1 MGALDGKVVLVTGGG
16 NGIGRDCALI
26 AAQEGAKV
34 VVNDLGGGLKGGDEG
49 DAGPAEAVARE
60 IRAAGGEAVSNSESV
75 TSMKA
80 VQGMVEQARDTFGGL
95 HAVINPAGILRDVM
109 FHKMSEDD
117 WDRVIDVHMRGS
129 FNVARA
135 TIELFREQND
145 GAYMFF
151 TSTSG
156 LFGNVGQANYGAA
169 KMGIA
174 GLSRIIAM
182 EGARNN
188 VRSNCLAPVAWTR
201 MTQSVPV
208 KDEAAAARRAVMA
221 ETIRADQPAR
231 FSVAM
236 VAPAAAHV
244 SGQIFGASGEN
255 IILYSQPRPVE
266 TVTKE
271 EGWTVQSILDE
282 AVPKMAPKFFDL
294 NRGPLPGGN
303 NAQAGRRQ
311 AGVLSSA
318 FPGQVHAWPGFP
330 TAISASENR
339 QTFASDKTRLRPW
352 TWIPPP
358 VFAPS
363 PPGTSVSTDGC
374 SRASPQ
380 PESTVGPSVR
390 PARPGPR
397 TFASL
402 VPPRRPSMRASGPA
416 CAAGRKPPRN
426 SAPGTVRPTRS
437 PGPWP

>member
-16 NGIGRDCALI
+16 NGIGRECALI

-34 VVNDLGGGLKGGDEG
+34 LVNDLGGSLKGEDEG
-49 DAGPAEAVARE
+49 SAGPAEQVAQE
-60 IRAAGGEAVSNSESV
+60 IRAAGGEAASNSDSV
-75 TSMKA
+75 TNYKA
-80 VQGMVEQARDTFGGL
+80 VEGMVEQARDTFGGL

-135 TIELFREQND
+135 TIELFRDQND

-221 ETIRADQPAR
+221 EKIRADQPAR
-231 FSVAM
+231 LSVAL
-236 VAPAAAHV
+236 VAPAASNV

-255 IILYSQPRPVE
+255 IILYSQPRPIE
-266 TVTKE
+266 TCTKE
-271 EGWTVQSILDE
+271 EGWSVSTILSE
-282 AVPKMAPKFFDL
+282 AVPQMAPKFFDL
-294 NRGPLPGGN
+294 NRAP
-303 NAQAGRRQ
+303 QA
-311 AGVLSSA
+311 
-318 FPGQVHAWPGFP
+318 
-330 TAISASENR
+330 
-339 QTFASDKTRLRPW
+339 
-352 TWIPPP
+352 
-358 VFAPS
+358 APA
-363 PPGTSVSTDGC
+363 PK
-374 SRASPQ
+374 Q
-380 PESTVGPSVR
+380 P
-390 PARPGPR
+390 A
-397 TFASL
+397 
-402 VPPRRPSMRASGPA
+402 
-416 CAAGRKPPRN
+416 
-426 SAPGTVRPTRS
+426 
-437 PGPWP
+437 

>member
-1 MGALDGKVVLVTGGG
+1 MGALEGKVVLVTGGG

-75 TSMKA
+75 TSYKA
-80 VQGMVEQARDTFGGL
+80 VQGMVEQARDSFGGL

-117 WDRVIDVHMRGS
+117 WDRVIDVHRRGS

-221 ETIRADQPAR
+221 EKIRADQPAR

-244 SGQIFGASGEN
+244 SGQIFGASGES

-271 EGWTVQSILDE
+271 EGWTVQTILDE

-294 NRGPLPGGN
+294 NRGPMPGSN
-303 NAQAGRRQ
+303 NAQQPA
-311 AGVLSSA
+311 AA
-318 FPGQVHAWPGFP
+318 KP
-330 TAISASENR
+330 AS
-339 QTFASDKTRLRPW
+339 
-352 TWIPPP
+352 
-358 VFAPS
+358 
-363 PPGTSVSTDGC
+363 
-374 SRASPQ
+374 
-380 PESTVGPSVR
+380 
-390 PARPGPR
+390 
-397 TFASL
+397 
-402 VPPRRPSMRASGPA
+402 
-416 CAAGRKPPRN
+416 
-426 SAPGTVRPTRS
+426 
-437 PGPWP
+437 

>member
-26 AAQEGAKV
+26 AAQEGANV
-34 VVNDLGGGLKGGDEG
+34 VVNDLGGGLKGEDEG
-49 DAGPAEAVARE
+49 SAGPAEKVAQE
-60 IRAAGGEAVSNSESV
+60 IRAAGGDAVSNSDSV
-75 TSMKA
+75 TSLKA
-80 VQGMVEQARDTFGGL
+80 VEGMVEQARDTFGGL

-109 FHKMSEDD
+109 FHKMSEED

-156 LFGNVGQANYGAA
+156 LFGNIGQANYGAA

-201 MTQSVPV
+201 MTQSVPI

-221 ETIRADQPAR
+221 EKVRADQPAR

-236 VAPAAAHV
+236 VTPAAASV
-244 SGQIFGASGEN
+244 SGQIFGSSGEN
-255 IILYSQPRPVE
+255 IILYSQPRPIE

-271 EGWTVQSILDE
+271 EGWTVQTILSE

-294 NRGPLPGGN
+294 NRAPLAGSQN
-303 NAQAGRRQ
+303 NQQ
-311 AGVLSSA
+311 
-318 FPGQVHAWPGFP
+318 Q
-330 TAISASENR
+330 
-339 QTFASDKTRLRPW
+339 K
-352 TWIPPP
+352 
-358 VFAPS
+358 
-363 PPGTSVSTDGC
+363 
-374 SRASPQ
+374 Q
-380 PESTVGPSVR
+380 P
-390 PARPGPR
+390 A
-397 TFASL
+397 
-402 VPPRRPSMRASGPA
+402 
-416 CAAGRKPPRN
+416 
-426 SAPGTVRPTRS
+426 
-437 PGPWP
+437 

>member
-34 VVNDLGGGLKGGDEG
+34 LVNDLGGGLKGEDEG
-49 DAGPAEAVARE
+49 SAGPAEEVAQL
-60 IRAAGGEAVSNSESV
+60 IRANGGEAASNSESV
-75 TSMKA
+75 TSYRA
-80 VQGMVEQARDTFGGL
+80 VQGMVEQALDTFGGL

-135 TIELFREQND
+135 TIEHFRNQND

-156 LFGNVGQANYGAA
+156 LYGNVGQANYGAA

-208 KDEAAAARRAVMA
+208 KDEAQAARRQLMA
-221 ETIRADQPAR
+221 EKIRPDQPAR
-231 FSVAM
+231 LSVAL
-236 VAPAAAHV
+236 VSPAASNV

-266 TVTKE
+266 TCTKPDG
-271 EGWTVQSILDE
+271 EGWTVETILSE
-282 AVPKMAPKFFDL
+282 AVPQMAPKFFDL
-294 NRGPLPGGN
+294 NRAPASTTP
-303 NAQAGRRQ
+303 AQGQ
-311 AGVLSSA
+311 A
-318 FPGQVHAWPGFP
+318 Q
-330 TAISASENR
+330 
-339 QTFASDKTRLRPW
+339 K
-352 TWIPPP
+352 
-358 VFAPS
+358 
-363 PPGTSVSTDGC
+363 
-374 SRASPQ
+374 Q
-380 PESTVGPSVR
+380 P
-390 PARPGPR
+390 A
-397 TFASL
+397 
-402 VPPRRPSMRASGPA
+402 
-416 CAAGRKPPRN
+416 
-426 SAPGTVRPTRS
+426 
-437 PGPWP
+437 

>member
-34 VVNDLGGGLKGGDEG
+34 VVNDLGAGLKGDDEG
-49 DAGPAEAVARE
+49 SAGPAEKVAME
-60 IRAAGGEAVSNSESV
+60 IRAAGGEAVHHSDSV
-75 TSMKA
+75 TSLRA
-80 VQGMVEQARDTFGGL
+80 VEGMVEQARDTFGGL

-109 FHKMSEDD
+109 FHKMSEED

-156 LFGNVGQANYGAA
+156 LFGNIGQANYGAA

-188 VRSNCLAPVAWTR
+188 VRANCLAPVAWTR
-201 MTQSVPV
+201 MTQSVPI
-208 KDEAAAARRAVMA
+208 KDEAAAERRKVMA
-221 ETIRADQPAR
+221 EKVRADQPAR

-255 IILYSQPRPVE
+255 IILYSQPRPIE

-271 EGWTVQSILDE
+271 EGWTVDTILSE
-282 AVPKMAPKFFDL
+282 AVPKMAPKFFPL
-294 NRGPLPGGN
+294 QRGPLPG
-303 NAQAGRRQ
+303 ATQEQ
-311 AGVLSSA
+311 
-318 FPGQVHAWPGFP
+318 Q
-330 TAISASENR
+330 
-339 QTFASDKTRLRPW
+339 K
-352 TWIPPP
+352 
-358 VFAPS
+358 
-363 PPGTSVSTDGC
+363 
-374 SRASPQ
+374 Q
-380 PESTVGPSVR
+380 P
-390 PARPGPR
+390 A
-397 TFASL
+397 
-402 VPPRRPSMRASGPA
+402 
-416 CAAGRKPPRN
+416 
-426 SAPGTVRPTRS
+426 
-437 PGPWP
+437 